1 MDNGQEKGA
10 SKDNE
15 DDSSGDDN
23 HPAEIQPFKKRRLVV
38 ESVMTEEKFPEPSEA
53 QDMDVP
59 STQEPT
65 TELASSNV
73 IIHDE
78 D

>member
-1 MDNGQEKGA
+1 
-10 SKDNE
+10 
-15 DDSSGDDN
+15 
-23 HPAEIQPFKKRRLVV
+23 
-38 ESVMTEEKFPEPSEA
+38 MTEEKFPEPSEA